1 MPRTLHR
8 YSAVYS
14 DILEL
19 NLVPATHFK
28 ALSRLLWFT
37 GLYVY
42 CEFRYSRPQRSILWK
57 RICFE
62 HELNQK
68 SPTRIPY
75 IVAGIY
81 RSASTVLCSTLRVS
95 LPLFACLFTV
105 LWFSPAAASSRA
117 GCSRRDNRIV
127 ACRWMSLSSR
137 SCSGT
142 LSIPDS
148 VITFGPGNS
157 SGENS
162 FLD

>member
-1 MPRTLHR
+1 MSKGIGERTNERKKERARSLSVRIINFIAPRTLRR

-19 NLVPATHFK
+19 NLVPATYFK

-42 CEFRYSRPQRSILWK
+42 CEFRYSRPPLALSLWK

-75 IVAGIY
+75 IV
-81 RSASTVLCSTLRVS
+81 TVLSICPSLSLFVS
-95 LPLFACLFTV
+95 FSLSVCLFIHCLMVFTGCHEFPCQ
-105 LWFSPAAASSRA
+105 LFTA
-117 GCSRRDNRIV
+117 G
-127 ACRWMSLSSR
+127 
-137 SCSGT
+137 
-142 LSIPDS
+142 
-148 VITFGPGNS
+148 
-157 SGENS
+157 
-162 FLD
+162 